1 MTETLPNKNRITA
14 ASALSTLAS
23 LLWLPQAALLAVCI
37 GRMAAGSGDVLLPV
51 AGFVVLRLVQ
61 AGVQALSER
70 LAFRAARAE
79 LSGLRS
85 RVVTLLAGHA
95 PFDAA
100 RPSSGLAAS
109 ALAEQ
114 AELIVPYL
122 SRFRPARFRATVVP
136 VAIFLVIF
144 PLSWLA
150 ALALLIALPVIPL
163 FMALIGWRAKAASEA
178 QLGAVGTFNGFLLD
192 RLRGMATIRGLGAV
206 GGAEAR
212 LAAMAGDLRDRTM
225 AVLRIAFLSSAVL
238 ELFSALGVAM
248 VAVYVGFHL
257 LGALPFGAWG
267 ARLSLPEGMFIL
279 LLAPAFFEPMRDL
292 AAVWH
297 DRAAGEA
304 ALDKLDGLVHSG
316 MTFAGALSRPIRSG
330 EEVKPPSVLL
340 EAAQPAREDSRPVSF
355 SVAAGEHVALTGP
368 SGSGKSTAIGLIAGL
383 VPLASGRVLL
393 GGVPMAGEGAA
404 TLRAGMAWLGQEPH
418 LLPLSLAENVR
429 AGREISDE
437 DVAAALSLAGLSRL
451 AALRGGTPLGE
462 DGAGLSG
469 GEVMRLALARA
480 AASPAGLILADE
492 PTAHLDRATADA
504 VTEGLLRLARGRTL
518 IVATHDP
525 RLVARL
531 DRTIAMA
538 PASSEAAA

>member
-1 MTETLPNKNRITA
+1 MTETLPNKNTITA
-14 ASALSTLAS
+14 ASALSTVAS
-23 LLWLPQAALLAVCI
+23 LLWLPQAALLAVCV
-37 GRMAAGSGDVLLPV
+37 GRMAAGSADVFLPV
-51 AGFVVLRLVQ
+51 VVFLLLRLLQ

-70 LAFRAARAE
+70 LAFRGARAE
-79 LSGLRS
+79 LSRLRL
-85 RVVTLLAGHA
+85 RVATALAEHP

-136 VAIFLVIF
+136 VAIFLAIF

-178 QLGAVGTFNGFLLD
+178 HLGAVGTFNGFLLD

-212 LAAMAGDLRDRTM
+212 LATMAGDLRDRTM

-257 LGALPFGAWG
+257 LGELPFGAWG
-267 ARLSLPEGMFIL
+267 ARLSLTEGMFIL

-297 DRAAGEA
+297 DRASGEA
-304 ALDKLDGLVHSG
+304 AFDALDGLVPSG
-316 MTFAGALSRPIRSG
+316 MTYAGALARPSRTG
-330 EEVKPPSVLL
+330 EAEPPSVML
-340 EAAQPAREDSRPVSF
+340 EAAQPARENGRPVSF
-355 SVAAGEHVALTGP
+355 SVGAGEHVALTGP

-383 VPLASGRVLL
+383 VPLVSGRVLV
-393 GGVPMAGEGAA
+393 GGVPMAGDAAA

-429 AGREISDE
+429 AGRDISDE
-437 DVAAALSLAGLSRL
+437 DLAAALSLAGLSRV
-451 AALRGGTPLGE
+451 AALRGGVPLGE

-469 GEVMRLALARA
+469 GEAMRLALARA
-480 AASPAGLILADE
+480 AASPSGLILADE
-492 PTAHLDRATADA
+492 PTAHLDSVTANA
-504 VTEGLLRLARGRTL
+504 VMEGLLTLARGRTL

-525 RLVARL
+525 RLIARL
-531 DRTIAMA
+531 DRAIAVS
-538 PASSEAAA
+538 PSTTVVAA

>member
-1 MTETLPNKNRITA
+1 MTETLPRKNRLA
-14 ASALSTLAS
+14 LASALSVLAS
-23 LLWLPQAALLAVCI
+23 LLWLPQAALIALCV
-37 GRMAAGSGDVLLPV
+37 GRMAAGSADLLGPV
-51 AGFVVLRLVQ
+51 GGFALFRLAQ

-70 LAFRAARAE
+70 LAFRNARAE
-79 LSGLRS
+79 LSVLRL
-85 RVVTLLAGHA
+85 RVVTALAQQP
-95 PFDAA
+95 PFDPA
-100 RPSSGLAAS
+100 RPASGLAAS

-136 VAIFLVIF
+136 VVIFLVIL
-144 PLSWLA
+144 PISWLA

-178 QLGAVGTFNGFLLD
+178 QLSAVGTFNGFLLD
-192 RLRGMATIRGLGAV
+192 RLRGMTTIRGFGAV
-206 GGAEAR
+206 GVAEAR
-212 LAAMAGDLRDRTM
+212 LATMAADLRDRTM

-257 LGALPFGAWG
+257 LGELPFGAWG
-267 ARLSLPEGMFIL
+267 VRLSLTEGMFIL

-297 DRAAGEA
+297 DRASGEA
-304 ALDKLDGLVHSG
+304 ALDTLNGLSRSDV
-316 MTFAGALSRPIRSG
+316 TFAGALAEPGAVNARAI
-330 EEVKPPSVLL
+330 SVRL
-340 EAAQPAREDSRPVSF
+340 EGAQPARLAARSVTF
-355 SVAAGEHVALTGP
+355 SIASGEHVALTGP
-368 SGSGKSTAIGLIAGL
+368 SGSGKSTAIGMIAGL

-393 GGVPMAGEGAA
+393 GGVPMEEATAA
-404 TLRAGMAWLGQEPH
+404 ALRSDIAWLGQGPG
-418 LLPLSLAENVR
+418 LMALSLSGNVR
-429 AGREISDE
+429 AGRDLSDE
-437 DVAAALSLAGLSRL
+437 AVAGALSLAGLTRVAGVRG
-451 AALRGGTPLGE
+451 AAPLGE

-469 GEVMRLALARA
+469 GEAMRLALARA

-492 PTAHLDRATADA
+492 PTAHLDRETADA

-525 RLVARL
+525 RLIARM
-531 DRTIAMA
+531 DRVIAVE
-538 PASSEAAA
+538 ASAREAAA

>member
-1 MTETLPNKNRITA
+1 MITA

-37 GRMAAGSGDVLLPV
+37 GRMAAGFGDVLLPV
-51 AGFVVLRLVQ
+51 GGFFLVRLVQ

-70 LAFRAARAE
+70 LAFRGARAE
-79 LSGLRS
+79 LSQLRS
-85 RVVTLLAGHA
+85 AVVGSLAGHA

-109 ALAEQ
+109 VLAEQ

-136 VAIFLVIF
+136 VVIFLVIL

-163 FMALIGWRAKAASEA
+163 FMALIGWRAKAASDA

-206 GGAEAR
+206 GGAESR

-257 LGALPFGAWG
+257 LGELPFGAWG

-297 DRAAGEA
+297 DRASGEA
-304 ALDKLDGLVHSG
+304 ALDKLDGLAPAG
-316 MTFAGALSRPIRSG
+316 TAFAGALALPVRVG
-330 EEVKPPSVLL
+330 EAKPPSVLL
-340 EAAQPAREDSRPVSF
+340 EAAQPARQDSRPVSF
-355 SVAAGEHVALTGP
+355 SVAAGEHVALTGA

-383 VPLASGRVLL
+383 VPLGSGRVLV
-393 GGVPMAGEGAA
+393 GGIPMAGDGAA

-437 DVAAALSLAGLSRL
+437 AVAAALSLAGLSRV
-451 AALRGGTPLGE
+451 AAVRGSRPLGE

-469 GEVMRLALARA
+469 GEAMRLALARA

-492 PTAHLDRATADA
+492 PTAHLDSATADA

-525 RLVARL
+525 RLVARM
-531 DRTIAMA
+531 DRTIAID
-538 PASSEAAA
+538 PPRGEAAA